1 MKRRYISI
9 PLHLVSI
16 KYLEK
21 LGKSQTRE
29 TDTTLVY
36 EIPID
41 DYFIS
46 TAPATS
52 YGREFV
58 CNSEQEFIQK
68 IEQIKLMN
76 ML

>member
-1 MKRRYISI
+1 MKLRYIST
-9 PLHLVSI
+9 PLHLVSN

-21 LGKSQTRE
+21 LGKSKTSKI
-29 TDTTLVY
+29 DITLVY
-36 EIPID
+36 KIPTD
-41 DYFIS
+41 FYFIS
-46 TAPATS
+46 TVPAAPS
-52 YGREFV
+52 DWEFV